1 MEGRVVGASGD
12 GEEGAYSFAM
22 GSWPKNGLLDM
33 NKGLN
38 LQHIGR
44 PHSGI
49 GNESAALPTTFRS
62 CEAGTGMG
70 EPEQGE
76 PALKSRTSRDR
87 HWSLAWPLVWLPL
100 QLSCLCICL
109 PPCPLLSLWT

>member
-1 MEGRVVGASGD
+1 MGRGQVLAVASPVEVPRD
-12 GEEGAYSFAM
+12 PQARPHARSNPSPSLSLSLCQAYSFAM

-49 GNESAALPTTFRS
+49 GE
-62 CEAGTGMG
+62 CC
-70 EPEQGE
+70 
-76 PALKSRTSRDR
+76 TSRGPCR
-87 HWSLAWPLVWLPL
+87 AGCQGSQVGGGGASL
-100 QLSCLCICL
+100 
-109 PPCPLLSLWT
+109 